1 MSRIVLFT
9 EHSNSAPDP
18 VSRSAFLR
26 GRVIGL
32 WLFGLCASLAGP
44 SLTAQDW
51 RASSVPGPSP
61 AVCMKL
67 GPVSPAAGPLTH
79 AKVANVET
87 GKNALPPGTYSFV
100 SIDYSVASWTIFD
113 GINDF
118 GWISGW
124 FNFIPATS
132 PVGDTPVVYRNGQFQ
147 VIDIPQSTGGR
158 ATGIN
163 KKGMVVGA
171 YEDLGGIEHGFV
183 SQGGKVSILDFPGG
197 VLNAAAGIND
207 MGDIVGAYLDA
218 SGILHGYLFSGGAF
232 TTLDY
237 PGAAGYTSA
246 LGINKS
252 RDIVGG
258 YASPAGTYHG
268 FLYSGGVFTS
278 IDFPQAT
285 LTFGAGINDAGDI
298 TGWYDDGGGVSHAF
312 VLSGGNFTSI
322 DPPGGSNTFFG
333 QINNKGQVV
342 GASVDNQG
350 EYHSLLATPEP

>member
-124 FNFIPATS
+124 FNFILCTFSSLVLRGSYQYSFNCSEPAIYVALVEGSSAS
-132 PVGDTPVVYRNGQFQ
+132 PWRDSPPYLRCEG
-147 VIDIPQSTGGR
+147 
-158 ATGIN
+158 
-163 KKGMVVGA
+163 
-171 YEDLGGIEHGFV
+171 
-183 SQGGKVSILDFPGG
+183 QGGQP
-197 VLNAAAGIND
+197 
-207 MGDIVGAYLDA
+207 A
-218 SGILHGYLFSGGAF
+218 S
-232 TTLDY
+232 D
-237 PGAAGYTSA
+237 
-246 LGINKS
+246 
-252 RDIVGG
+252 
-258 YASPAGTYHG
+258 
-268 FLYSGGVFTS
+268 
-278 IDFPQAT
+278 
-285 LTFGAGINDAGDI
+285 
-298 TGWYDDGGGVSHAF
+298 
-312 VLSGGNFTSI
+312 
-322 DPPGGSNTFFG
+322 
-333 QINNKGQVV
+333 
-342 GASVDNQG
+342 
-350 EYHSLLATPEP
+350 